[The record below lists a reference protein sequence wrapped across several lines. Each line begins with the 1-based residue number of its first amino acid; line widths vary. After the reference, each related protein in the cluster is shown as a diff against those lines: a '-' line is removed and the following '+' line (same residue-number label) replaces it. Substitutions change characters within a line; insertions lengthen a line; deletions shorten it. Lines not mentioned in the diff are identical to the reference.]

1 MAGGNPD
8 GFKPA
13 PWETGK
19 PNTQGPFQQPVP
31 PRPPAP
37 PPGIGPA
44 PAQFGGGDTGRGRT
58 RPIPHPQPPA
68 YGAPQQAVPQ
78 QGYAA
83 PPQPAGYG
91 APQNYAP
98 QPQAAGY
105 GPPQGYGAPPQPQP
119 YGQQGYGD
127 AAYPMKKPTTV
138 FGIVSLCLMGVGL
151 LAGLAS
157 FGLFS
162 IPFFLVGGILGYV
175 GIRETAAWGKKSGRG
190 LAMGGTISNGALF
203 VLNVAGWA
211 AIFLIGSAAVDD
223 MEQQFNAQSDGD
235 VIVRALGQY
244 HQAKGDLLPG
254 GPQIRLGVPTQ
265 TAVTGAQLSVS
276 DLVSPT
282 ELQNPVDKYALTVSD
297 GRATVWYNDESGNRV
312 KVGAYPQFGGSFG
325 GLDDSEE
332 WGLHPAPQPPP
343 RQPVFR

>member
-19 PNTQGPFQQPVP
+19 PNTQGPFQQPMP

-37 PPGIGPA
+37 PPSIGPA

-58 RPIPHPQPPA
+58 RPIPHPQP
-68 YGAPQQAVPQ
+68 YGAPQ

-91 APQNYAP
+91 APQGYAQ

-105 GPPQGYGAPPQPQP
+105 GPPQGYGTPPQPQP

-127 AAYPMKKPTTV
+127 AYPTKKPTTV
-138 FGIVSLCLMGVGL
+138 FGIVALCLMGVGL
-151 LAGLAS
+151 VAGLVS

-203 VLNVAGWA
+203 VLNVAAWA
-211 AIFLIGSAAVDD
+211 AIFLLGSAVAGDLD
-223 MEQQFNAQSDGD
+223 QQFNAHSDGD

-254 GPQIRLGVPTQ
+254 GPQIRLGVATQ
-265 TAVTGAQLSVS
+265 TAVTGAQLSVP

-282 ELQNPVDKYALTVSD
+282 ELKNPLDKYSLTVFD
-297 GRATVWYNDESGNRV
+297 GRATVWFNDESGNRIE
-312 KVGAYPQFGGSFG
+312 VGAYPRFGGSFG
-325 GLDDSEE
+325 GSDDFEHWE
-332 WGLHPAPQPPP
+332 MQPPPPPP